1 MERFSTLGLVSAP
14 TLPEVELRM
23 DPRMDPCVSPSNVI
37 PFSVAEDEPLRFPAE
52 DGGQSLAEHA
62 ERDLDAALQLLA
74 ERARYITGASGVAIA
89 LRDGDGMTCRASTGT
104 SAPPLGSYLEMNSG
118 LSAESA
124 RLRQILCC
132 EDAATDERVNRE
144 SCVALGIASALVMP
158 LLRDGQVL
166 GIFELFSGE
175 PGRFGERD
183 FAALERLGEM
193 ILTAIG
199 HADAAH
205 RAQETMEQPVY
216 QSAESAAFEAEP
228 EVVSESLLSQ
238 IESLVPPD
246 VLSMT
251 VALPG
256 TSPESRSHVRQ
267 CAACGFP
274 VSDKRTYCLD
284 CEAGQPSNGSFSGD
298 AGAAPAFLS
307 DLTEPTA
314 GSANSRFYLIGSL
327 LLTLLTLAAFLWLR

>member
-14 TLPEVELRM
+14 TLPEVELRL
-23 DPRMDPCVSPSNVI
+23 DPGVTPSNVI
-37 PFSVAEDEPLRFPAE
+37 PFSVATDEPLRFPAE

-132 EDAATDERVNRE
+132 EDAATDSRVNRE

-199 HADAAH
+199 HAEAAH
-205 RAQETMEQPVY
+205 RAQEAMAQPVY
-216 QSAESAAFEAEP
+216 QSAESAAFEVEP

-238 IESLVPPD
+238 IESLVLPD
-246 VLSMT
+246 VPST
-251 VALPG
+251 AVEAPLPG
-256 TSPESRSHVRQ
+256 TLPEPRSQVRQ

-274 VSDKRTYCLD
+274 VSDQRTYCLD
-284 CEAGQPSNGSFSGD
+284 CEAGQPSNGSYSGD

-307 DLTEPTA
+307 DLTEPA
-314 GSANSRFYLIGSL
+314 ASRANSRFYLIGSL